1 MIMNLSVNTILGDE
15 KLTEIKNHIINLDNI
30 FTSNISK
37 ISQININ
44 ILTVYSI
51 EVLIY
56 Y

>member
-1 MIMNLSVNTILGDE
+1 MNLSVNTILGDE

-37 ISQININ
+37 ISQINI
-44 ILTVYSI
+44 LTVYSI

-56 Y
+56 C